1 MGLSDFWELITG
13 SKEETS
19 GSDAVE
25 PDDSEDPSKESTTEP
40 ETPTERRYLTVG
52 LDWGT
57 SATKVVIRD
66 PYGPGSPTYLVDFG
80 QYGAEENSHLLPS
93 ALSVSDQGRV
103 LFGGN
108 RDGTSVTE
116 LKVHLMRHP
125 RESLPVAIDAQP
137 RELAALYIAAV
148 LRYARRWLMKKYAD
162 RYRGYKLVW
171 EFNLGIPAATHD
183 NEDVRALFK
192 DLARVGWG
200 MSRQDKMSVA
210 DARRAYGALARGEFE
225 SGIHEDLVSVIPEVA
240 AQVAG
245 YARSSL
251 RRPGLHVLVDVGAS
265 TLDLAGF
272 MLTEQE
278 GEDRFGILE
287 AGVYSLGAFQL
298 ERDRLPDLKAL
309 GRDVINADAYGEWAD
324 DMARR
329 CRDPMRKVPSI
340 RGYFPKV
347 VRENIGWSDIK
358 NIDRTFRE
366 DCYTTI
372 RALIADL
379 RNNRAPKGKRWKE
392 GLPIFL
398 AGGGRNVEVYRDA
411 LREVDHW
418 REDYLTA
425 APFDIRELPSL
436 EDLTAPGLDPAHEHR
451 FSVAYGLSYPGDDI
465 GEIKPPHEIPD
476 LDLDS
481 ANQSLSATDYRDT
494 KAWT

>member
-1 MGLSDFWELITG
+1 MALSDFWKLITG

-19 GSDAVE
+19 GSDAE
-25 PDDSEDPSKESTTEP
+25 PKKDPESPSEESATEP
-40 ETPTERRYLTVG
+40 EPPTERRYLTIG

-66 PYGPGSPTYLVDFG
+66 PYGPGSPAYLVNFG
-80 QYGAEENSHLLPS
+80 RHGAEEDSHLLPS
-93 ALSVSDQGRV
+93 ALSVNDEGRV

-116 LKVHLMRHP
+116 LKVHLMQQQRA
-125 RESLPVAIDAQP
+125 SLPVTVDAEP

-148 LRYARRWLMKKYAD
+148 LRYARHWLMEKHGD
-162 RYRGYKLVW
+162 RYRGYDLIW

-183 NEDVRALFK
+183 DEDVRTLFRE
-192 DLARVGWG
+192 LAQVGWG
-200 MSRQDKMSVA
+200 ISRQDGMKVL
-210 DARRAYGALARGEFE
+210 DARNAYDALAEGDFE
-225 SGIHEDLVSVIPEVA
+225 PGIHEDLVSVIPEVA

-278 GEDRFGILE
+278 GEDRYGILA
-287 AGVYSLGAFQL
+287 AGVYSLGAFEL
-298 ERDRLPDLKAL
+298 ERERLPGLKAL
-309 GRDVINADAYGEWAD
+309 GRDIINPDVHEEWAD
-324 DMARR
+324 DMAQR
-329 CRDPMRKVPSI
+329 CQDPMRKVPPI
-340 RGYFPKV
+340 RGYFPES
-347 VRENIGWSDIK
+347 VRDDIGWSDIED
-358 NIDRTFRE
+358 IDSAFRQ

-379 RNNRAPKGKRWKE
+379 RNDRAPRGRRWEE

-398 AGGGRNVEVYRDA
+398 AGGGRDIEVYLDA
-411 LREVDHW
+411 LEDVDHW
-418 REDYLTA
+418 RRDYLTA
-425 APFDIRELPSL
+425 APFDIRGLPSL
-436 EDLTAPGLDPAHEHR
+436 EDLTAPNLDSAHEHR
-451 FSVAYGLSYPGDDI
+451 FSVAYGLSYPAGDI

-481 ANQSLSATDYRDT
+481 DNQSSDVTDYRDRR
-494 KAWT
+494 AWT